1 MEKLKQ
7 FDRKQLIRDFGLIII
22 FALVVIG
29 LCIASDTFRM
39 PRNLLNVL
47 KQASVNGILAMGM
60 MLVVLTGGIDLSMGS
75 IVGFAGVCAAMFAH
89 PDQFPL
95 IIAVGAAL
103 VAGGLIGMV
112 NGVGVS
118 YGGLPPFIITLGTM
132 SVARG
137 LALVISGGIPVID
150 LTPEFEAIS
159 SATPFGIP
167 ILSFSLIGIVLVCAF
182 LLTKTVFGRHVYS
195 IGGNATAA
203 EVSGINVKKHLVG
216 VYTIAGVLSG
226 IAGLLMA
233 SRTNQGSPT
242 MGVSYEMDAV
252 TAVVIGG
259 VSMSGGAGKW
269 YGVLVGALFLAVI
282 ENGLTIFGV
291 DPNWKQVVKGAI
303 IIAAVLL
310 DVKSKGRRN

>member
-7 FDRKQLIRDFGLIII
+7 FDRKQLVRDFGLIII

-167 ILSFSLIGIVLVCAF
+167 ILSFYLIGIVLVCAF

>member
-1 MEKLKQ
+1 MDKLKQ
-7 FDRKQLIRDFGLIII
+7 LDRKQLIRDFGLIII

-29 LCIASDTFRM
+29 LCIASDTFRL

-75 IVGFAGVCAAMFAH
+75 IVGLAGVCAAMFAH

-95 IIAVGAAL
+95 IVAVGAAL
-103 VAGGLIGMV
+103 IAGGLIGLV

-137 LALVISGGIPVID
+137 LALVLSGGIPVID
-150 LTPEFEAIS
+150 LTPAFESIS

-167 ILSFSLIGIVLVCAF
+167 VLSFYLIGIVLVCAF

-226 IAGLLMA
+226 VAGLLMA

-259 VSMSGGAGKW
+259 VSMSGGSGKW

-291 DPNWKQVVKGAI
+291 DPNWKQVVKGVI

-310 DVKSKGRRN
+310 DVKSKGRKN

>member
-1 MEKLKQ
+1 MSKIKQ
-7 FDRKQLIRDFGLIII
+7 LDRKQLIRDFGLILI
-22 FALVVIG
+22 FALVVLV
-29 LCIASDTFRM
+29 LCVISDTFRM

-60 MLVVLTGGIDLSMGS
+60 MLVVITGGIDLSMGS
-75 IVGFAGVCAAMFAH
+75 IVGLSGVCAALFAH
-89 PDQFPL
+89 PGEFPL
-95 IIAVGAAL
+95 IVAILAAL
-103 VAGGLIGMV
+103 LAGAVIGLI
-112 NGVGVS
+112 NGIGVS

-137 LALVISGGIPVID
+137 LALVISGGIPVIN
-150 LTPEFEAIS
+150 LSPEFEIIS

-167 ILSFSLIGIVLVCAF
+167 VLSFYLIGIVLLCAF
-182 LLTKTVFGRHVYS
+182 ILNKTVFGRRVYS
-195 IGGNATAA
+195 IGGNAIAA
-203 EVSGINVKKHLVG
+203 EVSGINVKKHLIG

-226 IAGLLMA
+226 VSGLLMA

-269 YGVLVGALFLAVI
+269 YGVLIGALFLAVI
-282 ENGLTIFGV
+282 ENALTIFGV
-291 DPNWKQVVKGAI
+291 DPNWKQVVKGI
-303 IIAAVLL
+303 IIITAVLL
-310 DVKSKGRRN
+310 DVKSKGGKN

>member
-1 MEKLKQ
+1 MVKNKQ
-7 FDRKQLIRDFGLIII
+7 LDRKQLIRDFGLIII
-22 FALVVIG
+22 FAAVVLI
-29 LCIASDTFRM
+29 LCIVSDTFRM

-75 IVGFAGVCAAMFAH
+75 IVGLAGVCAALFAH

-95 IIAVGAAL
+95 IFAIGAAL
-103 VAGGLIGMV
+103 IAGGVIGLV

-150 LTPEFEAIS
+150 LAAEFELIS

-167 ILSFSLIGIVLVCAF
+167 ILSFYLIGIVLICAF
-182 LLTKTVFGRHVYS
+182 ILTKTVFGRHVYS
-195 IGGNATAA
+195 IGGNAMAA

-226 IAGLLMA
+226 VSGLLMA

-291 DPNWKQVVKGAI
+291 DPNWKQVVKGII

-310 DVKSKGRRN
+310 DVKSKGHRN

>member
-167 ILSFSLIGIVLVCAF
+167 ILSFYLIGIVLVCAF